1 MEKNIVIDCDLL
13 VADCNMCNNTFD
25 NNRGDI
31 MDREQQIN
39 ELQKVICQH
48 CFEMTQE
55 ECANPE
61 HMRFVRGEA
70 EAYYDAGFRYKQT
83 ANTDAFSEERKA
95 WHKKRVELETKI
107 AELKLEKETGVICDF
122 VKTVQKNAVKDFAMK
137 IESAF
142 AYYDNGDTFLKKA
155 ILDKVGEILKE
166 YEQ

>member
-1 MEKNIVIDCDLL
+1 
-13 VADCNMCNNTFD
+13 
-25 NNRGDI
+25 

-83 ANTDAFSEERKA
+83 ATTDTFAEERKA

-107 AELKLEKETGVICDF
+107 AKLKLEKEAGAICDF

-142 AYYDNGDTFLKKA
+142 AYYDDTDTLSKKTLLMTVAEQLK
-155 ILDKVGEILKE
+155 G
-166 YEQ
+166 Y

>member
-1 MEKNIVIDCDLL
+1 
-13 VADCNMCNNTFD
+13 
-25 NNRGDI
+25 

-83 ANTDAFSEERKA
+83 ANTDAVSEERKA